1 MATLLVHY
9 SAAVAESLDDATRR
23 AQSECNAR
31 SRTTYQMKM
40 DERRKCGEF
49 NLARCHLY
57 FRVKLMT
64 GGGPEGMDGWMD
76 IHKYIIGVLIVV
88 MGFI

>member
-1 MATLLVHY
+1 
-9 SAAVAESLDDATRR
+9 
-23 AQSECNAR
+23 
-31 SRTTYQMKM
+31 MKM